1 MMLEKVIFF
10 IEFLGTISYA
20 ISGSMVA
27 IEKRM
32 DVFGVVILAVTTS
45 VGGGVLRDI
54 ILDKVP
60 PTAFVD
66 PIFVIEATIVA
77 LILFPKKV
85 RKHLK
90 DRRSIFYKPLLWM
103 DTIGLGIFTV
113 VGVSTAIELG
123 YHNPFVLI
131 GVGMIT
137 AVGGGVMRD
146 CMANNLPFIFV
157 KEVYAT
163 AALAG
168 AIVCTL
174 LWDMTGSLIA
184 MIAGAGT
191 VILLRNLSHRYKW
204 KVPNAKV

>member
-1 MMLEKVIFF
+1 MLNKVIFV
-10 IEFLGTISYA
+10 IEFCGTIYYA

-27 IEKRM
+27 IEKKM
-32 DVFGVVILAVTTS
+32 DVFGVAILAVTTS
-45 VGGGVLRDI
+45 VGGGILRDI
-54 ILDKVP
+54 ILGKVP

-66 PIFVIEATIVA
+66 PIFVIEAVIVA

-85 RKHLK
+85 RRRIK
-90 DRRSIFYKPLLWM
+90 DKRSIFYSPLLWM

-123 YHNPFVLI
+123 YDNPFLLI
-131 GVGMIT
+131 GVGVIT

-163 AALAG
+163 AALSG

-174 LWDMTGSLIA
+174 LWDITGSLVA

-191 VILLRNLSHRYKW
+191 VILLRNLSHRYRW
-204 KVPNAKV
+204 KLPNAKI